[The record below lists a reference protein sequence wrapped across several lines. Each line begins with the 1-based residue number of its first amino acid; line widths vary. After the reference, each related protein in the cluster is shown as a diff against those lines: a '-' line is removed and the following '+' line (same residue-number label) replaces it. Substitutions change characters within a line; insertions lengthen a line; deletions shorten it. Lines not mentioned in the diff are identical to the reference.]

1 MQLLEYIQNVMSHE
15 LIVVLASALI
25 ANQISKLTQSKR
37 MRVICF
43 IGVYFASV
51 VFGILCFAI
60 WQTISRHSNFFHV
73 FIGYLFFFITKYLI
87 SIVIVPGVSVMDLAS
102 MDNAAGSS

>member
-1 MQLLEYIQNVMSHE
+1 MQLLEYIQNVMSYE

-51 VFGILCFAI
+51 VFG
-60 WQTISRHSNFFHV
+60 S
-73 FIGYLFFFITKYLI
+73 LI
-87 SIVIVPGVSVMDLAS
+87 RTAHFW
-102 MDNAAGSS
+102 